1 MTEEEN
7 KKYEEKRAVI
17 EAMTEVQKMK
27 RLDEISEELFK
38 MANEFALE
46 KKPGIAVFLH
56 EAVNNISDAQKNDKL
71 SYDKIPVEFIER
83 SCGLG
88 MGTSMMDL
96 QIKDE
101 QYEEDLNV

>member
-1 MTEEEN
+1 MTEE
-7 KKYEEKRAVI
+7 RI
-17 EAMTEVQKMK
+17 K

-56 EAVNNISDAQKNDKL
+56 EAVNNISDAQKNNKL
-71 SYDKIPVEFIER
+71 NYDKVPVEFIER

-88 MGTSMMDL
+88 MGTSLIDL
-96 QIKDE
+96 QIKQEMDE
-101 QYEEDLNV
+101 DGSDVE

>member
-1 MTEEEN
+1 MTEE
-7 KKYEEKRAVI
+7 RI
-17 EAMTEVQKMK
+17 K

-56 EAVNNISDAQKNDKL
+56 EAVNNISDAQKNNEL
-71 SYDKIPVEFIER
+71 NYDKVPVEFIER

-88 MGTSMMDL
+88 RGTSMADL

-101 QYEEDLNV
+101 MYAEDLEKDKNG